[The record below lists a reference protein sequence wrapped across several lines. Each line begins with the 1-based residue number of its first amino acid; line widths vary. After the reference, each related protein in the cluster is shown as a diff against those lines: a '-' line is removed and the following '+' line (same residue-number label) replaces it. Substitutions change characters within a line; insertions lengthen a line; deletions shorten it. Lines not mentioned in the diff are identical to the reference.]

1 MTEPAR
7 SFYQVLAVLSVC
19 LTIGLCSAFAQ
30 STAAADENES
40 IKFDE
45 PAEDSATK
53 LERLNYI
60 QDVLTSKI
68 ENRRALGDQIETA
81 NEQDKADLRKQAEA
95 ISADIEQL
103 RYTLENIAI
112 GGLDTSLFEVEK
124 ESEKSNWQEDIALI
138 AEPVIDSLKELTE
151 KPRKLA
157 ELKETIE
164 RHEEE
169 IIATQKALANLEPSL
184 ALNPEGDLKITL
196 EELAAQW
203 YERGTDAENA
213 IGIARIQIAELQ
225 GDKSISEA
233 LLHHLSGF
241 ITGRGLTIVLAII
254 AAAIVWYGLRFLLR
268 GYRATISNDR
278 APEQRT
284 RYRLAAYSVHALTF
298 VFTLLAVFGVFYER
312 GDVLLLGLLILL
324 IFGLALGVRHL
335 LPRYVSEAR
344 LLLNIGPLREN
355 ERVFYNDLPWR
366 VESINM
372 YTILKNP
379 ELNGTLR
386 VPLAALSGFISRA
399 VDKEPWFPSSLGDV
413 ILLSDNTVHE
423 IIDQNPDTVEL
434 KQRGGQISSVPSKDF
449 YKTEMVNLTRGGTF
463 GVCSTFGID
472 YQHQAI
478 SLSHVPDILVRTVS
492 AHLATAGYEA
502 SICNI
507 EVELKEANSSSLD
520 YWVFVTCKSAVAHA
534 YLDIQRIIQS
544 ACIKACTDEK
554 LSIPF
559 PHLSIVNKGVEV

>member
-7 SFYQVLAVLSVC
+7 SFFQALAVLSVC
-19 LTIGLCSAFAQ
+19 LSIGLCSAFAQ
-30 STAAADENES
+30 STAPTDENGS
-40 IKFDE
+40 IKFDA
-45 PAEDSATK
+45 PSEDSATK

-68 ENRRALGDQIETA
+68 ENRRALGNQIETA
-81 NEQDKADLRKQAEA
+81 NEQDKEDLRKQAEA
-95 ISADIEQL
+95 ISTDIEQL
-103 RYTLENIAI
+103 RDTLENIAI
-112 GGLDTSLFEVEK
+112 GGLDTSLFEAK
-124 ESEKSNWQEDIALI
+124 KDSEKSSWQDDIALI

-157 ELKETIE
+157 ELNETIK
-164 RHEEE
+164 RHEQEV
-169 IIATQKALANLEPSL
+169 IATQKALANLELSL
-184 ALNPEGDLKITL
+184 ALNPQGDLKITL

-225 GDKSISEA
+225 GSKSISETV
-233 LLHHLSGF
+233 LHHLSSF
-241 ITGRGLTIVLAII
+241 ITGRGLTLVLAIF

-268 GYRATISNDR
+268 GYRATISNEI

-324 IFGLALGVRHL
+324 IFGLALGIRHL
-335 LPRYVSEAR
+335 LPRYISEAR

-372 YTILKNP
+372 YTVLENP
-379 ELNGTLR
+379 ELNGSLR

-399 VDKEPWFPSSLGDV
+399 VDNEPWFPSSLGDV
-413 ILLSDNTVHE
+413 ILLSDNTVQE

-434 KQRGGQISSVPSKDF
+434 KQRGGQISSIPTKEF
-449 YKTEMVNLTRGGTF
+449 YRTEMVNLSRGGTF

-478 SLSHVPDILVRTVS
+478 SLSHVPDILIRS
-492 AHLATAGYEA
+492 LSDHLTSAGYEP
-502 SICNI
+502 SIRNI

-520 YWVFVTCKSAVAHA
+520 YWVFITCNSTLAHA
-534 YLDIQRIIQS
+534 YLDIQRIIHS
-544 ACIKACTDEK
+544 ACVKACTDEN

-559 PHLSIVNKGVEV
+559 PHLAIVNKGVEV

>member
-7 SFYQVLAVLSVC
+7 SFYQAFAVLGLC
-19 LTIGLCSAFAQ
+19 LIIGLSSAYAQ
-30 STAAADENES
+30 STVPAAEKGPADF
-40 IKFDE
+40 KE

-81 NEQDKADLRKQAEA
+81 NEQDKTDLRKQAEI

-112 GGLDTSLFEVEK
+112 GGLDTSLFDAQGDD
-124 ESEKSNWQEDIALI
+124 EKSNWQEDIALI

-151 KPRKLA
+151 KPRKLS
-157 ELKETIE
+157 ELKETIA
-164 RHEEE
+164 RHEDE
-169 IIATQKALANLEPSL
+169 IAATKKALANLEPSL

-241 ITGRGLTIVLAII
+241 ITGRGLTLVLAII

-268 GYRATISNDR
+268 GYRATISNDK

-324 IFGLALGVRHL
+324 IFGLALGIRHL

-399 VDKEPWFPSSLGDV
+399 VHNEPWFPSSLGDV
-413 ILLSDNTVHE
+413 ILLSDNSVHE
-423 IIDQNPDTVEL
+423 IINQNPDTVEL
-434 KQRGGQISSVPSKDF
+434 KQRGGQISSIPSKDF
-449 YKTEMVNLTRGGTF
+449 YKTEMVNLSRGGTF

-472 YQHQAI
+472 YRHQSI
-478 SLSHVPDILVRTVS
+478 SLSQVPDILIGTVRT
-492 AHLATAGYEA
+492 HLATAGYEP
-502 SICNI
+502 SVHKI

-520 YWVFVTCKSAVAHA
+520 YWVFVTCNSDVAYA

-544 ACIKACTDEK
+544 ACIEACTKEA
-554 LSIPF
+554 LTIPF
-559 PHLSIVNKGVEV
+559 PHLSIVKKGVDV